1 MATRLPP
8 LNALRAFEAA
18 ARHLSVKKAAIELN
32 VTPAAV
38 SHQIRMLED
47 YLGVQLFHRYN
58 RALELTDAAR
68 AAMPKMREGF
78 DALIQAV
85 ERLRSHVS
93 GGVLTVSAA
102 PSFAARWL
110 MPRLHRFIVAHPEVD
125 VRVSA
130 RMRRVSVDGK
140 GDVAE
145 RATVEAWLDDSDIAV
160 LYGRGNYPGMWVKKL
175 LDLTLTPIC
184 SPRLMEGEH
193 PLKTPADLAHHMLL
207 HDDTGDLYDNEPFW
221 DVWLKAAQASGVDS
235 RRGPHFSHAVLA
247 FEAAMDAVGV
257 VATMPLLAAEDI
269 AAGRLITPF
278 RLHLPLES
286 AYYLVCQDTVSTRPA
301 VTLFRDWL
309 LDEAARE
316 PRTASQVAD
325 SGR

>member
-1 MATRLPP
+1 MANRLPP

-18 ARHLSVKKAAIELN
+18 ARHLSVKKAAVELN

-68 AAMPKMREGF
+68 ASLPKLREGF
-78 DALIQAV
+78 DCLVQAV

-110 MPRLHRFIVAHPEVD
+110 MPRLHRFIAAHPEVD

-145 RATVEAWLDDSDIAV
+145 RATVEAWLDDSDIAI
-160 LYGRGNYPGMWVKKL
+160 LYGRGNYPSLWVKKL
-175 LDLTLTPIC
+175 LDLTITPIC
-184 SPRLMEGEH
+184 SPQLMKGDR
-193 PLKTPADLAHHMLL
+193 PLKSPSDLSHYMLL

-221 DVWLKAAQASGVDS
+221 DVCSELDLTIAVHLGVDL
-235 RRGPHFSHAVLA
+235 RRRQRCVSEQFL
-247 FEAAMDAVGV
+247 D
-257 VATMPLLAAEDI
+257 
-269 AAGRLITPF
+269 
-278 RLHLPLES
+278 LP
-286 AYYLVCQDTVSTRPA
+286 
-301 VTLFRDWL
+301 
-309 LDEAARE
+309 
-316 PRTASQVAD
+316 QVPT
-325 SGR
+325 G

>member
-1 MATRLPP
+1 MAAARLPP

-38 SHQIRMLED
+38 SHQIRLLED

-68 AAMPKMREGF
+68 ASLPKLREGF
-78 DALIQAV
+78 DSLIQAV

-110 MPRLHRFIVAHPEVD
+110 MPRLHRFIAAHPEVD
-125 VRVSA
+125 VRMSA

-145 RATVEAWLDDSDIAV
+145 RATVEAWMDDSDIAV
-160 LYGRGNYPGMWVKKL
+160 LYGRGNYPGLWVRKL
-175 LDLTLTPIC
+175 LDLTITPIC
-184 SPRLMEGEH
+184 SPQLLEGEH
-193 PLKTPADLAHHMLL
+193 ALKEPADLAHHMLL
-207 HDDTGDLYDNEPFW
+207 HDDTGDLYVNQPCW
-221 DVWLKAAQASGVDS
+221 DVWLAAAGVTGVDS

-247 FEAAMDAVGV
+247 FEAAMDSVGV
-257 VATMPLLAAEDI
+257 LATMPVLASEDF
-269 AAGRLITPF
+269 AAGRLVAPF
-278 RLHLPLES
+278 ELHVPLTS
-286 AYYLVCQDTVSTRPA
+286 AYYLVCQDGASTRPA
-301 VTLFRDWL
+301 VALFRDWL
-309 LDEAARE
+309 LEEAGRE
-316 PRTASQVAD
+316 PRAP
-325 SGR
+325 R

>member
-1 MATRLPP
+1 MASRLPP

-68 AAMPKMREGF
+68 ASLPKLREGF
-78 DALIQAV
+78 DCLVQAV

-110 MPRLHRFIVAHPEVD
+110 MPRLHRFIAAHPEVD

-145 RATVEAWLDDSDIAV
+145 RATVEAWLDDSDIAI
-160 LYGRGNYPGMWVKKL
+160 LYGRGHYPALWVKKL
-175 LDLTLTPIC
+175 LDLTLAPIC
-184 SPRLMEGEH
+184 SPKLLQHAEH

-207 HDDTGDLYDNEPFW
+207 HDDTGDLYDNNPFW
-221 DVWLKAAQASGVDS
+221 DVWLRAADVHGVDA

-247 FEAAMDAVGV
+247 FEAAIDAVGV
-257 VATMPLLAAEDI
+257 VASMPVLAAEDI
-269 AAGRLITPF
+269 AAGRLVVPF
-278 RLHLPLES
+278 ELRVSLES
-286 AYYLVCQDTVSTRPA
+286 AYYLVCHESASTRPA
-301 VTLFRDWL
+301 VALFRDWL
-309 LDEAARE
+309 LDESTRE
-316 PRTASQVAD
+316 KS
-325 SGR
+325 

>member
-68 AAMPKMREGF
+68 ASLPKLREGF
-78 DALIQAV
+78 DCLVQAV

-110 MPRLHRFIVAHPEVD
+110 MPRLHRFIAAHPEVD

-145 RATVEAWLDDSDIAV
+145 RATVEAWLDDSDIAI
-160 LYGRGNYPGMWVKKL
+160 LYGRGNYPSLWVKKL
-175 LDLTLTPIC
+175 LNLTITAIC
-184 SPRLMEGEH
+184 SPQLVKGDH
-193 PLKTPADLAHHMLL
+193 PLKSPADLSRHMLL

-221 DVWLKAAQASGVDS
+221 DVWLREAGVNGVDS

-247 FEAAMDAVGV
+247 FEAAIDAVGV
-257 VATMPLLAAEDI
+257 VATMPVLAAEDL
-269 AAGRLITPF
+269 ATGRLIAPF
-278 RLHLPLES
+278 DLRVPLASAYSLVCNES
-286 AYYLVCQDTVSTRPA
+286 ASTRPA
-301 VTLFRDWL
+301 VALFRDWL
-309 LDEAARE
+309 LEEAARDTRS
-316 PRTASQVAD
+316 P
-325 SGR
+325 

>member
-1 MATRLPP
+1 MAHRLPP
-8 LNALRAFEAA
+8 LNALKAFEAA
-18 ARHLSVKKAAIELN
+18 ARHLSVKKAASELN

-68 AAMPKMREGF
+68 SSMPKLREGF
-78 DALIQAV
+78 DCLVQAV
-85 ERLRSHVS
+85 ERLRAHVS
-93 GGVLTVSAA
+93 GGVLTLSAA
-102 PSFAARWL
+102 PSFASRWL
-110 MPRLHRFIVAHPEVD
+110 MPRLHRFIAAHPEVD

-160 LYGRGNYPGMWVKKL
+160 LYGRGHYPGRWVKKL
-175 LDLTLTPIC
+175 FDLTIAPIC
-184 SPRLMEGEH
+184 SPQLLQGDRALKH
-193 PLKTPADLAHHMLL
+193 PRDLAHHMLI

-221 DVWLKAAQASGVDS
+221 DVWLRAAGVEGIDA

-247 FEAAMDAVGV
+247 FEAATDAVGV
-257 VATMPLLAAEDI
+257 VASMPLLAVEDI
-269 AAGRLITPF
+269 AAGRLIVPF
-278 RLHLPLES
+278 DLRVPLQS
-286 AYYLVCQDTVSTRPA
+286 AYYLVCHDSSGTRPA
-301 VTLFRDWL
+301 VALFRDWL
-309 LDEAARE
+309 LEEAARDE
-316 PRTASQVAD
+316 RPAAGSI
-325 SGR
+325 